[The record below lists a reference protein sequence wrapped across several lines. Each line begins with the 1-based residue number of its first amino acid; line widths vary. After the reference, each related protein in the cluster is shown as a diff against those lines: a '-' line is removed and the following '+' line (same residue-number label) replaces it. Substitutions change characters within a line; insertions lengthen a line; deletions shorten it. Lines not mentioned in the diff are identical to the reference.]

1 MQTER
6 TRQEGEDCVLRSR
19 ETGRVGLASHMRR
32 PEDTGGEQ
40 VDDRVQPVAGIT
52 FLHENTRKLTKP
64 HVITALP
71 LPLPLHLLCELQLSP
86 FVIKRKRK

>member
-1 MQTER
+1 M
-6 TRQEGEDCVLRSR
+6 LRPPES
-19 ETGRVGLASHMRR
+19 GKGAALASHMRR

-52 FLHENTRKLTKP
+52 FLRENTRKLTKP
-64 HVITALP
+64 HVITDIAIAIQMGTSIP
-71 LPLPLHLLCELQLSP
+71 LLCELQLSP